1 MIATTRNGGN
11 GVTEHVQVPVWTL
24 ATDPGKVSLAAQLP
38 VHHKGMTQE
47 RLAGLRQAL
56 AAFLDTPLVT
66 VEAYPLP
73 AEVHLRGG
81 RLLDAASPLAVELR
95 NLLQLPSNTATGVA
109 DAAKSTETLYRMVVP
124 RSVAAQLG
132 KGLIRPIPSKAVAGG
147 IHGGILGR
155 TGIVSQAT
163 FVPVVVDAPR
173 SSGTGMMSGTAR
185 AATGA
190 GMVTAAASFVLL
202 AVATAASLYAEEQR
216 RKAMERVTELL
227 EELTADSL
235 NAERD
240 RLNGAT
246 TAVERATALLL
257 DKGEAGHSLGL
268 DAAVN
273 AVDTAIAAATRRAGT
288 WRTKLAAFSPE
299 GVEIAD
305 LIKAFPGIDQPNGAF
320 RVELRLA
327 SLAIATKRRV
337 AVLQAVEHAQKSPE
351 LSFHR
356 FTAMLQ
362 DEQRSV
368 DALQGELRALLVDL
382 AELRLRAPTKSFT
395 NRLLTQGEVNTLLAW
410 PGRLR
415 QLASEESL
423 TASELPDVEIG
434 LVQRTDGKVM
444 VLPAEALARD
454 HPLLSPIATSGQW

>member
-1 MIATTRNGGN
+1 MTD
-11 GVTEHVQVPVWTL
+11 HMQVPVWTL
-24 ATDPGKVSLAAQLP
+24 ATDAERVLRAAQLP
-38 VHHKGMTQE
+38 VAHEGMTPE

-73 AEVHLRGG
+73 AEAHLRGG

-95 NLLQLPSNTATGVA
+95 NLLKMPANASRSVTG
-109 DAAKSTETLYRMVVP
+109 AAKSTETLYRMVVP
-124 RSVAAQLG
+124 RTVAAQLG
-132 KGLIRPIPSKAVAGG
+132 EGLVRSMPSKAAAGG
-147 IHGGILGR
+147 IYSDILGNA
-155 TGIVSQAT
+155 GIVKKAT
-163 FVPVVVDAPR
+163 FVPVVADAAPP
-173 SSGTGMMSGTAR
+173 SANAAVSGTAR
-185 AATGA
+185 AVTGA

-202 AVATAASLYAEEQR
+202 AVATAASVYAEEQR

-227 EELTADSL
+227 EELTADNL
-235 NAERD
+235 DAERD

-268 DAAVN
+268 DAAVHT
-273 AVDTAIAAATRRAGT
+273 VDTAIAAAARRAGT
-288 WRTKLAAFSPE
+288 WRAKLAAFSSE

-305 LIKAFPGIDQPNGAF
+305 LVKAFPGIDQPNGAF

-337 AVLQAVEHAQKSPE
+337 AVLQAVEHAQKSPG
-351 LSFHR
+351 LDFHR
-356 FTAMLQ
+356 FMAMLQ
-362 DEQRSV
+362 NEQRSV
-368 DALQGELRALLVDL
+368 DELQGELRTLLVEL

-395 NRLLTQGEVNTLLAW
+395 DRLLTQGEVNNLLAW

-415 QLASEESL
+415 QLAGEESVA
-423 TASELPDVEIG
+423 ASELPDVEIG
-434 LVQRTDGKVM
+434 LVQREDGKVL
-444 VLPAEALARD
+444 VLPAKALPRE
-454 HPLLSPIATSGQW
+454 HIA

>member
-1 MIATTRNGGN
+1 
-11 GVTEHVQVPVWTL
+11 
-24 ATDPGKVSLAAQLP
+24 
-38 VHHKGMTQE
+38 MTPA

-73 AEVHLRGG
+73 SEVHLRGG
-81 RLLDAASPLAVELR
+81 RLLDAASPLAVALR
-95 NLLQLPSNTATGVA
+95 NLLKVPANASMSMVGAGR
-109 DAAKSTETLYRMVVP
+109 STETLYRMVVP
-124 RSVAAQLG
+124 RTVAAQLG
-132 KGLIRPIPSKAVAGG
+132 EGMVRFMPAKAGVNG
-147 IHGGILGR
+147 IYGDILGK
-155 TGIVSQAT
+155 TGIVGKAT
-163 FVPVVVDAPR
+163 FVPMVADASR
-173 SSGTGMMSGTAR
+173 SSTTGVMSGTAR

-227 EELTADSL
+227 EELTADNL
-235 NAERD
+235 DAERD

-268 DAAVN
+268 DAAVHT
-273 AVDTAIAAATRRAGT
+273 VDTAIAAATRRAAT
-288 WRTKLAAFSPE
+288 WRAKLAAFSSK

-305 LIKAFPGIDQPNGAF
+305 LIKAFPGIDQPNGTF
-320 RVELRLA
+320 RIELRLA

-351 LSFHR
+351 LNFRR

-368 DALQGELRALLVDL
+368 DELQSDLRALLVDL
-382 AELRLRAPTKSFT
+382 AELQLRAPTKSFT
-395 NRLLTQGEVNTLLAW
+395 NRLLTQGEVNSLLAW

-415 QLASEESL
+415 QLASEESVA
-423 TASELPDVEIG
+423 ASELPDVEIG
-434 LVQRTDGKVM
+434 LVQRADGTVL
-444 VLPAEALARD
+444 VLPAEALPPGHAN
-454 HPLLSPIATSGQW
+454 

>member
-1 MIATTRNGGN
+1 MTDDL
-11 GVTEHVQVPVWTL
+11 QVPVWTL
-24 ATDPGKVSLAAQLP
+24 ATEPERIPLAAQLP
-38 VHHKGMTQE
+38 VDYEGMTPE

-73 AEVHLRGG
+73 AETHLRGG

-95 NLLQLPSNTATGVA
+95 NLLKLRANAPMSMAG
-109 DAAKSTETLYRMVVP
+109 AAKSTETLYRMVVP
-124 RSVAAQLG
+124 RTVAAQLG
-132 KGLIRPIPSKAVAGG
+132 EGLVRPMASKAAVGG
-147 IHGGILGR
+147 IYSGILGKS
-155 TGIVSQAT
+155 GIVKNAT
-163 FVPVVVDAPR
+163 FVPVMADAPR
-173 SSGTGMMSGTAR
+173 SSAAGVMSGTAK

-227 EELTADSL
+227 EELTADNL
-235 NAERD
+235 DAERD

-268 DAAVN
+268 DAAVHT
-273 AVDTAIAAATRRAGT
+273 VDTAIAAATRRAAT
-288 WRTKLAAFSPE
+288 WRMKLAAFSPE
-299 GVEIAD
+299 GVEVAD
-305 LIKAFPGIDQPNGAF
+305 LLKAFPGIDQPNGAF

-351 LSFHR
+351 LAFHR

-362 DEQRSV
+362 SEQRSV
-368 DALQGELRALLVDL
+368 DELQEALRALLVDL

-395 NRLLTQGEVNTLLAW
+395 NRLLTQNEVNSLLAW

-415 QLASEESL
+415 QLASEESVA
-423 TASELPDVEIG
+423 ASELPDVEIG
-434 LVQRTDGKVM
+434 LVQRADGKVL
-444 VLPAEALARD
+444 VLPAGALPRAQ
-454 HPLLSPIATSGQW
+454 AA